1 MLSLVTLAQESGT
14 PWWKLLLSDI
24 PHDAGAV
31 VVYALIAGF
40 IYFIWK
46 GNRKRT
52 E

>member
-1 MLSLVTLAQESGT
+1 MLGLVAQAQESGA

-31 VVYALIAGF
+31 VVYVLIAGF
-40 IYFIWK
+40 VYFIWK